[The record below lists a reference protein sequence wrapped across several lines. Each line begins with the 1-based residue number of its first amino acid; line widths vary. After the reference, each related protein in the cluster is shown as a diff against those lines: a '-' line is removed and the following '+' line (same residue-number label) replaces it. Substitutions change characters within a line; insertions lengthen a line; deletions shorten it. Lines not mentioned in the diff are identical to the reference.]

1 VLVHFT
7 KKNLATLPDETKKN
21 RQLRSGVVISIL
33 RNKKNCKNDPAFSL
47 SFVGKEIYLMPK
59 GWLC

>member
-1 VLVHFT
+1 M
-7 KKNLATLPDETKKN
+7 KQKKN